1 MDINNNEK
9 SFHITASEDEIAA
22 CAANAARSVSGVA
35 EIYTG
40 FSGSITNLLGM
51 EPSEG
56 QGVKVGTK
64 DGELTIDVSI
74 IAEYGVRIPQLA
86 WEIQKTVI
94 DEIKEFAGVSPAEVN
109 IHVQGVVAPGE
120 DK

>member
-1 MDINNNEK
+1 MDSK
-9 SFHITASEDEIAA
+9 TSDKVFCITASEDEIAA
-22 CAANAARSVSGVA
+22 CAANAARTVPGVA

-56 QGVKVGTK
+56 QGVKIGTR
-64 DGELTIDVSI
+64 DGELTVDVSI
-74 IAEYGVRIPQLA
+74 VAEYGVRIPQLA
-86 WEIQKTVI
+86 WEIQRTVI
-94 DEIKEFAGVSPAEVN
+94 NAINELAGAPPAEVN

-120 DK
+120 DR

>member
-1 MDINNNEK
+1 MDIKNNEK
-9 SFHITASEDEIAA
+9 SFHIAASEDEIAA

-56 QGVKVGTK
+56 QT
-64 DGELTIDVSI
+64 ENLRLTC
-74 IAEYGVRIPQLA
+74 P
-86 WEIQKTVI
+86 
-94 DEIKEFAGVSPAEVN
+94 
-109 IHVQGVVAPGE
+109 
-120 DK
+120 